1 MKQQM
6 RWENETSDEMAKETA
21 KETAML
27 YARATCCKAS
37 MLHTK
42 NDKTKLK
49 LGKLKRRRR
58 CS

>member
-1 MKQQM
+1 M
-6 RWENETSDEMAKETA
+6 RWQNETSDEMAKETSD
-21 KETAML
+21 ETAML

-49 LGKLKRRRR
+49 LGKLKR
-58 CS
+58 S